1 MDLLKMIKAQKKLD
15 DAILSAKGIEKYPY
29 EEIKLALR
37 VEVAEFAQEWQG
49 FKYWKDNKV
58 VGRLAMLGEFADCLH
73 FALSLFYEDIKE
85 AGASLEDEI
94 MALGYTL
101 KDYVN
106 SKEKYGE
113 ISTDANS
120 ITKMINQYLEWMHIE
135 WLFEIGISVGFT
147 FEEMEKAYF
156 EKNEINWKRLNSGY

>member
-15 DAILSAKGIEKYPY
+15 DAILSAKGIEKYPR
-29 EEIKLALR
+29 EEVELALR

-73 FALSLFYEDIKE
+73 FALSLFYEDVKE
-85 AGASLEDEI
+85 AGVGLEDAI
-94 MALGYTL
+94 MELGYTL
-101 KDYVN
+101 KVCVDY
-106 SKEKYGE
+106 KKKYGE
-113 ISTDANS
+113 ISTDTNS
-120 ITKMINQYLEWMHIE
+120 ITKMINKYLKWIHIE
-135 WLFEIGISVGFT
+135 YLFEIGISVGFT
-147 FEEMEKAYF
+147 FEEMERAYF